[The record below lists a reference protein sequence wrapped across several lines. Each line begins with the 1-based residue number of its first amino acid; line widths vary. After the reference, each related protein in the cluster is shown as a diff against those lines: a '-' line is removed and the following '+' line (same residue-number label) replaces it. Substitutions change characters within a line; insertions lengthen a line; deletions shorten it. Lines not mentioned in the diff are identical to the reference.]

1 MITNLLQKFPRLNSS
16 LLPSPLYKL
25 NKLSDY
31 LSGNIYCLRDDLTG
45 FASGGNKTR
54 KLDYLIADA
63 LQGKA
68 DTLIAVGANQ
78 SNFCRIAAA
87 YGKANNLEVH
97 LVLAGKNPGKPTGN
111 LLLDHLFGAIIYHVD
126 TDDEEVVIQ
135 EAKKLEQ
142 KLASKGKKVYFLP
155 MGGSIPV
162 GTLGYIQAFN
172 EILTYSKNHN
182 LTFSTIIHASGSGG
196 TQAGLVLG
204 KALSSWPGKI
214 IGMSVGK
221 PSDKLS
227 NVVNTLCRETIEKY
241 NIQTAPLS
249 ILTEDAYIGEKYGA
263 RTRKAGETIKLFA
276 RLEGILLDEVYTGK
290 AAAGLIDYAEKGKI
304 NPNENTLF
312 IHTGGSIQLFE

>member
-1 MITNLLQKFPRLNSS
+1 MIANLLQKSPRLNSS
-16 LLPSPLYKL
+16 LLPSHLYRL
-25 NKLSDY
+25 NKLSEY
-31 LSGNIYCLRDDLTG
+31 LSANIYCLRDDLTG

-63 LQGKA
+63 LQENA
-68 DTLIAVGANQ
+68 NTLIAVGANQ

-87 YGKANNLEVH
+87 YGKVNNLEVH
-97 LVLAGKNPGKPTGN
+97 LVLAGKKPGKQTGN
-111 LLLDHLFGAIIYHVD
+111 LLLDHLFDAIIHHVD
-126 TDDEEVVIQ
+126 TDDDEVVLQ

-142 KLASKGKKVYFLP
+142 ELTCIGKKVYFLP

-172 EILTYSKNHN
+172 EILTYSKKNN
-182 LTFSTIIHASGSGG
+182 LAFSTIIHASGSGG

-221 PSDKLS
+221 PSDKLFS
-227 NVVNTLCRETIEKY
+227 VVNTLCRKTIEKY
-241 NIQTAPLS
+241 NLQTASLS
-249 ILTEDAYIGEKYGA
+249 ILTEDAYLGEKYGA
-263 RTRKAGETIKLFA
+263 RTREAGEAIKLFA

-290 AAAGLIDYAEKGKI
+290 AVAGLIDYVKKGKL
-304 NPNENTLF
+304 NRNENILF